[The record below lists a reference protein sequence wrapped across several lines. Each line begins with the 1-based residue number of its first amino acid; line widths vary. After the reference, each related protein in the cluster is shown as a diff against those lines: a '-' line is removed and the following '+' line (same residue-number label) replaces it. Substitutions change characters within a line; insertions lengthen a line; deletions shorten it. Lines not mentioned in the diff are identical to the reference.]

1 MRSTTGHSALQE
13 VSQLSSLDFDG
24 VECVDVD
31 IMVNRCA
38 HYRRIMHGLWQT
50 SGGWGPKVEHT
61 TAVQAMYDLHARG
74 YTSFGAKVIV
84 RSAVL
89 GGNSLNTKFCHRA
102 HRYFFRMFCSH
113 VGICPYA
120 LYQTGLIFTGLQRT

>member
-1 MRSTTGHSALQE
+1 MRSTTGHSAMQE
-13 VSQLSSLDFDG
+13 VPELSPLDFDG
-24 VECVDVD
+24 VDCVDVD

-89 GGNSLNTKFCHRA
+89 GGNSLNTHICHRA
-102 HRYFFRMFCSH
+102 HRYFFACFVHMLEFAPTLCTRR
-113 VGICPYA
+113 G
-120 LYQTGLIFTGLQRT
+120 